1 MELHSKYE
9 ENSPNHK
16 KMPRKQRRNKNDWQ
30 TDGKTAI
37 RLYSSG
43 LTNRGQMI

>member
-16 KMPRKQRRNKNDWQ
+16 KIENKKETRMTDRQ
-30 TDGKTAI
+30 TE
-37 RLYSSG
+37 R
-43 LTNRGQMI
+43 QQ